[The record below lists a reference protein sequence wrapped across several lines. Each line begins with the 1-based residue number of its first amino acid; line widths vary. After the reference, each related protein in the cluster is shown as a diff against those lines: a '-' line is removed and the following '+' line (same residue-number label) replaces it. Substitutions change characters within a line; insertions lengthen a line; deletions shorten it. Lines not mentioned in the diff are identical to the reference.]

1 MKSRQTI
8 AYDRLVE
15 IAPDAPATTPANLP
29 EWARLEILQ
38 GMSADAIEELRQAME
53 VVEFAPGDAILHEGD
68 DGDDMYILDKGT
80 VRVQVR
86 GTSKAATFE
95 RVLESPALFGEMA
108 LITHAP
114 RTASVLAEEPAR
126 CLRMSSETFQAV
138 AARTPGVAA
147 FLTRIVGERLLE
159 AKTIHHVGKYKVI
172 GRLGAG
178 AVATVFEA
186 VHPGLERTV
195 ALKMLSHALVH
206 HPSFANQFQDEAKI
220 VAQLDHDHIVRVF
233 DTEKAY
239 GTHFIVMEKLSGCT
253 LDDIIQGGTRL
264 AWGAVQRILR
274 EIAGALDYSHKK
286 GLLHRDIKPS
296 NVFLTNDDRRVKLL
310 DFGIAM
316 SVTASAPGS
325 SGLMGT
331 PYYMSPEQIRGE
343 TLDGRSD
350 LYSLGILAYE
360 LITRDLPF
368 DADDLD
374 ALLDKHLTEPMPDMR
389 TKAADVPDYLIQFV
403 TKATAKNPENRFAN
417 CGEAEAFLRL
427 SAELPIVQSMGLATV
442 ALSYHPTRRNLV
454 MAALQELQEALG
466 GLPGISVLCR
476 ELPHTGTEPSEPRG
490 PSKPKA

>member
-186 VHPGLERTV
+186 MHPELQRTV

-206 HPSFANQFQDEAKI
+206 HPGFADQFKDEAKLI
-220 VAQLDHDHIVRVF
+220 AKLYQLSRWQLLHHPTELIVREFV
-233 DTEKAY
+233 ESRK
-239 GTHFIVMEKLSGCT
+239 
-253 LDDIIQGGTRL
+253 
-264 AWGAVQRILR
+264 
-274 EIAGALDYSHKK
+274 
-286 GLLHRDIKPS
+286 HR
-296 NVFLTNDDRRVKLL
+296 
-310 DFGIAM
+310 
-316 SVTASAPGS
+316 
-325 SGLMGT
+325 
-331 PYYMSPEQIRGE
+331 Q
-343 TLDGRSD
+343 
-350 LYSLGILAYE
+350 
-360 LITRDLPF
+360 
-368 DADDLD
+368 
-374 ALLDKHLTEPMPDMR
+374 
-389 TKAADVPDYLIQFV
+389 
-403 TKATAKNPENRFAN
+403 
-417 CGEAEAFLRL
+417 
-427 SAELPIVQSMGLATV
+427 
-442 ALSYHPTRRNLV
+442 
-454 MAALQELQEALG
+454 
-466 GLPGISVLCR
+466 
-476 ELPHTGTEPSEPRG
+476 
-490 PSKPKA
+490 